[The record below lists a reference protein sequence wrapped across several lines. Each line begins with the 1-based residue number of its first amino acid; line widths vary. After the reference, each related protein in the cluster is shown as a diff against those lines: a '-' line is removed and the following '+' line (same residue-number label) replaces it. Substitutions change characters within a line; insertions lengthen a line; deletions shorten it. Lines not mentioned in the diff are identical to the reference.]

1 MKNKSRFLK
10 GKVMSIKESK
20 ELEFAIFCIENVAS
34 FLNQDPQEVYK
45 LLTKDSNILNSY
57 IVPEYEMLHT
67 QSKEYIVN
75 DIVEFMKESGV
86 IE

>member
-1 MKNKSRFLK
+1 MNDR
-10 GKVMSIKESK
+10 
-20 ELEFAIFCIENVAS
+20 ELEFAIFCIENVAI
-34 FLNQDPQEVYK
+34 FLGKNAQEIYNM
-45 LLTKDSNILNSY
+45 LTKESNILYNY

-75 DIVEFMKESGV
+75 DIVDFMRTKGV

>member
-1 MKNKSRFLK
+1 MNDR
-10 GKVMSIKESK
+10 
-20 ELEFAIFCIENVAS
+20 ELEFVIFCIENVAI
-34 FLNQDPQEVYK
+34 FLGENAQEIYNM
-45 LLTKDSNILNSY
+45 LTKESDILYDY

-75 DIVEFMKESGV
+75 DIVDFMRTKGV

>member
-1 MKNKSRFLK
+1 MNRLQN
-10 GKVMSIKESK
+10 K
-20 ELEFAIFCIENVAS
+20 ELEFAIFCIENVAI
-34 FLNQDPQEVYK
+34 FLERDAQDVYK
-45 LLTKDSNILNSY
+45 MLTEEGNILYDY

-75 DIVEFMKESGV
+75 DIIDFMKERGV

>member
-1 MKNKSRFLK
+1 MLDMKKKR
-10 GKVMSIKESK
+10 SICMNER
-20 ELEFAIFCIENVAS
+20 ELEFAIFCIENVAF
-34 FLNQDPQEVYK
+34 FLEKDAREVYNI
-45 LLTKDSNILNSY
+45 LTKESDILYNY

-75 DIVEFMKESGV
+75 DIVDFMRTKGV

>member
-1 MKNKSRFLK
+1 M
-10 GKVMSIKESK
+10 GDK
-20 ELEFAIFCIENVAS
+20 ELEFAIFCIENVAL
-34 FLNQDPQEVYK
+34 FLEKDAQEVYNI
-45 LLTKDSNILNSY
+45 LTKESDILYNY

-75 DIVEFMKESGV
+75 DIVDFMRTKGV

>member
-1 MKNKSRFLK
+1 MNDR
-10 GKVMSIKESK
+10 
-20 ELEFAIFCIENVAS
+20 ELEFAIFCIENVAI
-34 FLNQDPQEVYK
+34 FLKMNAQEVYNM
-45 LLTKDSNILNSY
+45 LTKESNILYNY

-75 DIVEFMKESGV
+75 DIVDFMRTKGV